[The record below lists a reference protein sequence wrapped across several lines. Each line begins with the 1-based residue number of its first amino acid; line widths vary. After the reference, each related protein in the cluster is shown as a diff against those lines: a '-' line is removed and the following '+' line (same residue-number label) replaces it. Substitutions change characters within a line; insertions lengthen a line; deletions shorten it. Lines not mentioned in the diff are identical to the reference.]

1 MEGETVLLQNP
12 MSEERDSLTQNL
24 VSGLID
30 NANYNRAHQVTDI
43 ALYEVSHVF
52 YKTSDEQFDEYTHV
66 AALLTGGSD
75 KSWLGEEDALDFY
88 SIKGLVEVVLED
100 FSFAEEIT
108 YELATNRLGMHPGRT
123 ANIFLGDTMVGYV
136 GQLHPADAKENDLDD
151 TFVFELALDQL
162 VAADKDVVL
171 YTPLNRY
178 PGSSRDIALLV
189 NEEVT
194 HQDLEKVIQE
204 NGGEYLQN
212 IHLFDL
218 YDGENIEEGKKSI
231 AYSLFFANPNA
242 TLKEEEINKAFE
254 AITQALIDTFELE
267 VR

>member
-1 MEGETVLLQNP
+1 
-12 MSEERDSLTQNL
+12 
-24 VSGLID
+24 
-30 NANYNRAHQVTDI
+30 
-43 ALYEVSHVF
+43 
-52 YKTSDEQFDEYTHV
+52 
-66 AALLTGGSD
+66 
-75 KSWLGEEDALDFY
+75 
-88 SIKGLVEVVLED
+88 
-100 FSFAEEIT
+100 
-108 YELATNRLGMHPGRT
+108 MHPGRT
-123 ANIFLGDTMVGYV
+123 ANIFLGDTIVGYV
-136 GQLHPADAKENDLDD
+136 GQLHPADAKENDLGD